1 MEERREGVSS
11 LRTSSGSGG
20 RVEGLEDRRHGP
32 LLDDRGRSRK
42 SRRSDDGDGV
52 HSWLVSVFMW
62 AWWWEG
68 GGEGDV
74 KAGVEC
80 GDPCGVCL
88 VGRRKHFCGGR
99 KTQKRQL
106 CMRDSGLA
114 QVRENLRL
122 SIINRHTTA

>member
-1 MEERREGVSS
+1 VEERREGVSS

-68 GGEGDV
+68 GREGGREMSRRVWSVATHAVCVWWGEGNTF
-74 KAGVEC
+74 AGGGKRRSVNC
-80 GDPCGVCL
+80 VCEI
-88 VGRRKHFCGGR
+88 
-99 KTQKRQL
+99 Q
-106 CMRDSGLA
+106 A
-114 QVRENLRL
+114 
-122 SIINRHTTA
+122 